1 MLFVYVYVRTYNRL
15 CNIYLSTTLHSVYA
29 AVAKN
34 LIMISLIAHLERKE
48 RVGTEI
54 IPSFLSMR
62 MFCT

>member
-1 MLFVYVYVRTYNRL
+1 MVCVRTYNRL
-15 CNIYLSTTLHSVYA
+15 CNIYLSTTLHSVY